1 MFNFETNLERVAVRL
16 DPPELTVGLPNGRHA
31 VVELSDPRRSLEELR
46 AGRPFVYLDQNH
58 WSTIAAA
65 REGRG
70 SITVEQARAAEV
82 LVGLVEDRRILL
94 PVSGGHLVEST
105 PLYGDRRVALATTVL
120 QLGRGWRM
128 RNPLRVRAEEIAR
141 GVQGDRPLASGVFAP
156 DVSEIFT
163 SETAASA
170 ALQGEL
176 DPLAVLS
183 KVVPAILGIYDAVVD
198 RQAIPDEGGTA
209 QAQAWAQK
217 WADIAAK
224 VHAGGEP
231 ASMVRRVAYA
241 SLILDLPD
249 ALAEVAGVIGIS
261 VHEVLDL
268 LTADMDLLSR
278 MPFLAQMNQLL
289 FARLRN
295 AEQRWEANDLI
306 DIMFLSCAAGYA
318 DVLVGERAT
327 IGYLRQARAPRA
339 TAALASSLPGAVNAL
354 QQILA

>member
-1 MFNFETNLERVAVRL
+1 
-16 DPPELTVGLPNGRHA
+16 
-31 VVELSDPRRSLEELR
+31 
-46 AGRPFVYLDQNH
+46 
-58 WSTIAAA
+58 
-65 REGRG
+65 
-70 SITVEQARAAEV
+70 
-82 LVGLVEDRRILL
+82 
-94 PVSGGHLVEST
+94 VEST

-128 RNPLRVRAEEIAR
+128 RNPLWVRAEEISR
-141 GVQGDRPLASGVFAP
+141 GVRGDPPLASGVFAP
-156 DVSEIFT
+156 DVSELFT
-163 SETAASA
+163 SETALSA

-209 QAQAWAQK
+209 QSQAWAQK

-224 VHAGGEP
+224 VHTGGEP

-241 SLILDLPD
+241 NLILDLPD

-261 VHEVLDL
+261 VQEVIDR

-318 DVLVGERAT
+318 DLLVGERAT

-339 TAALASSLPGAVNAL
+339 SAVLASSLPGAVDAL

>member
-1 MFNFETNLERVAVRL
+1 M
-16 DPPELTVGLPNGRHA
+16 
-31 VVELSDPRRSLEELR
+31 
-46 AGRPFVYLDQNH
+46 
-58 WSTIAAA
+58 
-65 REGRG
+65 
-70 SITVEQARAAEV
+70 
-82 LVGLVEDRRILL
+82 
-94 PVSGGHLVEST
+94 EST

-128 RNPLRVRAEEIAR
+128 RNPLRVRAEEISR

-163 SETAASA
+163 SETAVSA

-176 DPLAVLS
+176 DPLTVLS

-198 RQAIPDEGGTA
+198 RQTIPDEGGTA

-224 VHAGGEP
+224 VHAGREP

-241 SLILDLPD
+241 NLILDLPD
-249 ALAEVAGVIGIS
+249 TLAEVAGGIGIS
-261 VHEVLDL
+261 VQEVLDR

-295 AEQRWEANDLI
+295 AEQRWEASDLI
-306 DIMFLSCAAGYA
+306 DIVF
-318 DVLVGERAT
+318 LVGSPAT
-327 IGYLRQARAPRA
+327 FAGFHNQ
-339 TAALASSLPGAVNAL
+339 G
-354 QQILA
+354 